1 MKTKNNKLSL
11 DNIKKAFKY
20 TKRARKYCALY
31 LLVAILDGINGILL
45 PVFSAKVILGITDKI
60 INQVILSASIVFLI
74 ELFNSIL
81 LYLKVLASRKIQ
93 QAASSD
99 LQYDL
104 IKETMKIETSEID
117 KKTSG
122 LFVDRLNKDAQEL
135 STMFMEFSYCITK
148 IISNIG
154 VLVAILLLNKYL
166 FIYSIIISIIIFLI
180 SKIRVNKGSTFKKE
194 LRKIN
199 EEKTGLIS
207 EIIRGIRDIKVL
219 NATDN
224 VATQTR
230 KKIKEACEEEVKL
243 STVEMLYTTY
253 EKSANAL
260 GEFIFILLGIYLY
273 QKGLLTI
280 PAFIIAYN
288 YQPRVRNLLTAVSLL
303 LDNIKQFQISSE
315 RVFEILEN
323 KTFKKEKF
331 GHIEIKDINGN
342 IEFKNVSFAYN
353 NSKKTIDNISFKI
366 NANKKVA
373 FVGKSGAG
381 KSTIFNLIAKLYN
394 VNSGKILI
402 DNIDINEL
410 SCSSL
415 RDNISI
421 INQNPYIFNFS
432 IKDNLLLVK
441 NDATMEEIR
450 EACKL
455 ACIDDYIMN
464 LPEKYNTIIGEN
476 GVTLSGG
483 ERQRISIARALLM
496 KTKIILFDEAT
507 SALDNETQNNINKAI
522 KNLKGDYTILI
533 IAHRLSTVVDCDKIF
548 VVDDGKII
556 DVGTHEELLKKSK
569 FYKKLYNEEK

>member
-1 MKTKNNKLSL
+1 M
-11 DNIKKAFKY
+11 
-20 TKRARKYCALY
+20 
-31 LLVAILDGINGILL
+31 
-45 PVFSAKVILGITDKI
+45 
-60 INQVILSASIVFLI
+60 
-74 ELFNSIL
+74 
-81 LYLKVLASRKIQ
+81 
-93 QAASSD
+93 
-99 LQYDL
+99 
-104 IKETMKIETSEID
+104 
-117 KKTSG
+117 
-122 LFVDRLNKDAQEL
+122 
-135 STMFMEFSYCITK
+135 
-148 IISNIG
+148 
-154 VLVAILLLNKYL
+154 
-166 FIYSIIISIIIFLI
+166 
-180 SKIRVNKGSTFKKE
+180 
-194 LRKIN
+194 
-199 EEKTGLIS
+199 
-207 EIIRGIRDIKVL
+207 
-219 NATDN
+219 
-224 VATQTR
+224 
-230 KKIKEACEEEVKL
+230 
-243 STVEMLYTTY
+243 
-253 EKSANAL
+253 
-260 GEFIFILLGIYLY
+260 
-273 QKGLLTI
+273 LTI
-280 PAFIIAYN
+280 PSFIIAYN
-288 YQPRVRNLLTAVSLL
+288 YQPRLRNLLTAVSLL
-303 LDNIKQFQISSE
+303 LDNTKQFQISSE

-323 KTFKKEKF
+323 KTFKKEQF
-331 GHIEIKDINGN
+331 GHVEIKDINGN
-342 IEFKNVSFAYN
+342 IDFKNVSFAYN
-353 NSKKTIDNISFKI
+353 NSKKTIDNMSFKI

-441 NDATMEEIR
+441 NDATMDEIR

-483 ERQRISIARALLM
+483 ERQRLAIARALLM

-522 KNLKGDYTILI
+522 KNLNGDYTILI

-548 VVDDGKII
+548 VIDDGKII

>member
-11 DNIKKAFKY
+11 NNIKKAFKY

-180 SKIRVNKGSTFKKE
+180 SKIRVNKGSTFRKA

-207 EIIRGIRDIKVL
+207 EIIRGVRDIKVL

-253 EKSANAL
+253 EKSSNAL
-260 GEFIFILLGIYLY
+260 GEFIFILLGIFLY

-303 LDNIKQFQISSE
+303 LVNIKQFQISSE

-323 KTFKKEKF
+323 KTFKKEQF
-331 GHIEIKDINGN
+331 GHVEIKDINGN

-353 NSKKTIDNISFKI
+353 NSKKTIDNMSFKI

-548 VVDDGKII
+548 VADDGKII
-556 DVGTHEELLKKSK
+556 DVGTHEELMKKSK

>member
-11 DNIKKAFKY
+11 NNIKKAFKY

-180 SKIRVNKGSTFKKE
+180 SKIRVNKGSIFKKE

-253 EKSANAL
+253 EKSSNAL

-303 LDNIKQFQISSE
+303 LESIKQFQISSE

-323 KTFKKEKF
+323 KTFKKEQF

-353 NSKKTIDNISFKI
+353 NSKKTIDNMSFKI

-441 NDATMEEIR
+441 NDATMDEIR

-483 ERQRISIARALLM
+483 ERQRLAIARALLM

-548 VVDDGKII
+548 AVDDGKII
-556 DVGTHEELLKKSK
+556 DVGTHEELMKKSK